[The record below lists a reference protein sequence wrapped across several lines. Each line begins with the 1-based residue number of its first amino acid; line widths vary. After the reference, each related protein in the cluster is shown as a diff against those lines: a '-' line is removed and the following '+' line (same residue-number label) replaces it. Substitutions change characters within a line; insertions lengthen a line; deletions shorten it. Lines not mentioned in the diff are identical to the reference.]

1 MKQQINFY
9 QAQFRPKQV
18 IFPAKQVGIVALVT
32 LLIVLLV
39 AFYIAQQIATQQQTF
54 DALQQRVETNKKQL
68 AELEN
73 ELSLR
78 KEDPLLLAQFDDLQT
93 RIAAKKAI
101 YQYLSSHQFGN
112 RTGFSGSLKALSVQ
126 HIDDVWLTEFALMN
140 GGESLHLIGKASR
153 SELIPNYIDSL
164 ALNQQFHGKQFSAVE
179 IQQPNSSTEHY
190 QFSLKSKVSNEVS
203 K

>member
-39 AFYIAQQIATQQQTF
+39 AFYIAQQIATQKQTF
-54 DALQQRVETNKKQL
+54 DVLQQRVETNKKQL

-78 KEDPLLLAQFDDLQT
+78 KEDPLLLAQFDDLQK

-140 GGESLHLIGKASR
+140 GGESLHLIGKVSR

-190 QFSLKSKVSNEVS
+190 QFSLKSKVSNEVL